1 MEVVINE
8 RNKLMKKMEIEAG
21 KLERLT
27 LDNIQLKLERDLLEK
42 KIQQLELE
50 NRIQQLEL
58 ESGLLAE
65 ENKYWKEQI
74 EQMEHTILNLEM
86 KLVETNQRRTE
97 RQIT

>member
-50 NRIQQLEL
+50 NRIQQLGL
-58 ESGLLAE
+58 ESGLLRE
-65 ENKYWKEQI
+65 ENKYWKE
-74 EQMEHTILNLEM
+74 
-86 KLVETNQRRTE
+86 
-97 RQIT
+97 